1 MQIWLLSANTCA
13 HYYNPEPEAA
23 RRLPM
28 AKRIPKP
35 FIDELAARTDL
46 LALLSTRINF
56 TRKSGSNHW
65 ACCPFHQEKTPS
77 FSVNTQKGFYHCFGC
92 GVSGDAIRFLMDYDN
107 LPFPEAVEQLAA
119 FNGLD
124 VPYEDDGRHYDA
136 QEKDHYDLGLECL
149 ADAAAFFHE
158 AFYSDTG
165 KAARDY
171 LRQRHL
177 KKQTVDT
184 FMLGYA
190 PANNALLTHL
200 GSKYP
205 QQLLQD
211 VGLIGKKDDHYY
223 DWFRERVIFPIHN
236 SKGKIIA
243 FGARAMGDAQPK
255 YLNSPETTWF
265 NKRFELYGLYQA
277 MQVRER
283 TLLVTEGYMD
293 VIKLWQHGVTNA
305 VAALGT
311 AIGDSHI
318 SQLKK
323 RADKTYFS
331 FDGDTAGQKAARK
344 ALEAVFAQH
353 DKQHEWRFMFM
364 PAGED
369 PDSLVER
376 SGVQAFRQLMDASLP
391 ASTYLLQVLDDGAG
405 VQRSAEAQAELAGEA
420 QRWLNLL
427 PAGDYREIL
436 RDQVK
441 KRFDLPVLTLGSAV
455 NHPAYSAQ
463 RGASAYHPTRE
474 TVITKPKDKG
484 IRLMAHLLLQPQN
497 ALPLRRWEY
506 PPQDGELQLF
516 WLLCYALQSD
526 GASEARV
533 ATFLRTHG
541 VYDSVASAAQLLGR
555 LSGEQQRDEF
565 AAMLASI
572 RDNHA
577 RQQTRL
583 EKFTAAHIKQG

>member
-1 MQIWLLSANTCA
+1 MQIWLLLANTCA

-92 GVSGDAIRFLMDYDN
+92 GVSGDAICFLMDYDN

-177 KKQTVDT
+177 KKQTVDA

-277 MQVRER
+277 MQARER

-311 AIGDSHI
+311 AIGDTHI

-364 PAGED
+364 QAGED

-391 ASTYLLQVLDDGAG
+391 ASTYLMQVLDDGAG

-455 NHPAYSAQ
+455 NNPAYSAQ
-463 RGASAYHPTRE
+463 RGASAYRLTRE

-555 LSGEQQRDEF
+555 LSSEQQRDEF

>member
-35 FIDELAARTDL
+35 FIDELTARTDL
-46 LALLSTRINF
+46 LALLSSRITF
-56 TRKSGSNHW
+56 TKKSGSNHW
-65 ACCPFHQEKTPS
+65 ACCPFHDEKTPS

-107 LPFPEAVEQLAA
+107 LPFPEAIERLAEY
-119 FNGLD
+119 NGLD
-124 VPYEDDGRHYDA
+124 VPYEDDGRQSDP
-136 QEKDHYDLGLECL
+136 QEKDRYDLGLECL

-158 AFYSDTG
+158 AFYGESG

-171 LRQRHL
+171 LRQRRL
-177 KKQTVDT
+177 KKATVDT
-184 FMLGYA
+184 FLLGYA
-190 PANNALLTHL
+190 PPGNALLAHL

-205 QQLLQD
+205 LQLLQD
-211 VGLIGKKDDHYY
+211 VGLVGVKDDHHY

-236 SKGKIIA
+236 HKGKVIA
-243 FGARAMGDAQPK
+243 FGARAMGEAQPK

-265 NKRFELYGLYQA
+265 NKRYELYGLYQA
-277 MQVRER
+277 MQTRER

-293 VIKLWQHGVTNA
+293 VIKLWQHGVKNA

-323 RADKTYFS
+323 RAEKVYFS

-344 ALEAVFAQH
+344 ALEAVFSQH

-369 PDSLVER
+369 PDSLVEKA
-376 SGVQAFRQLMDASLP
+376 GVAAFQQVMDASLP
-391 ASTYLLQVLDDGAG
+391 ASAFFLQTLDDGAG
-405 VQRSAEAQAELAGEA
+405 AQRSAEAQAELAGEA
-420 QRWLNLL
+420 QRWLELL
-427 PAGDYREIL
+427 PDADFREIL
-436 RDQVK
+436 RTQVM
-441 KRFDLPVLTLGSAV
+441 KRFELPVLTLSGNATTSTHTAT
-455 NHPAYSAQ
+455 PAW
-463 RGASAYHPTRE
+463 RASRE
-474 TVITKPKDKG
+474 MVVVKPKDKG
-484 IRLMAHLLLQPQN
+484 IQLMARLLLQPQC

-541 VYDSVASAAQLLGR
+541 VYDSVTSAAQLLGR